1 MFSQLR
7 VLDASKM
14 LRFIRVLL
22 ENFLITGVK
31 AVAMPKLLVL
41 FLSSSAEMRCFVLN
55 TRVTLL
61 PYNKMQ
67 VMPCLFKI
75 PSYELL

>member
-41 FLSSSAEMRCFVLN
+41 FLSSSAEMRCFVSS

>member
-41 FLSSSAEMRCFVLN
+41 FLSRDALFCFEYQSNSASIQQNASDALFV
-55 TRVTLL
+55 
-61 PYNKMQ
+61 
-67 VMPCLFKI
+67 
-75 PSYELL
+75 